1 MEASGVQVLVAM
13 LYDANPLPVS
23 PSVQYTMPVD
33 AISAHVG
40 ASLLKG
46 IDARD
51 CHIPVARSRRLTSGT
66 RVPPDTPPNT

>member
-1 MEASGVQVLVAM
+1 MSVAM

-23 PSVQYTMPVD
+23 PSEQYTIPVE

-40 ASLLKG
+40 ASLEKG

-51 CHIPVARSRRLTSGT
+51 CHIPVARSMRLTLFT
-66 RVPPDTPPNT
+66 RVPSDTPPNT